1 MELPLLEERG
11 VTMKILAAIDSS
23 EPSCR
28 VIEEII
34 KRPWPSPTTVCV
46 LHVIDWPQLPSGP
59 SLIERFRQSAE
70 ELVNSACAKLTKA
83 GLQTTREVFE
93 GHPRA
98 DIPDYAG
105 RWGADLIL
113 VGNRGTSTLVRFL
126 LGSTAQ
132 AVLRNSPCSVEIVRA
147 RAGKQ
152 TPAAGAM
159 KVLLATDGSE
169 CSIAAVKAV
178 ATRPW
183 PNGTQMRVVSVI
195 PVVMAVGGFHPLP
208 PIYLPGDVL
217 ETLQTEARSRA
228 EEAISRAQDILS
240 RAGIQPVQPGF
251 LPIGDA
257 REVILD
263 EAAEWGADL
272 IVLGSHGYRGLN
284 RLMLG
289 SVSESVA
296 THAPCSVEVIREPN
310 TNPNKRHENASR
322 K

>member
-1 MELPLLEERG
+1 M
-11 VTMKILAAIDSS
+11 MKILAAIDSS

-28 VIEEII
+28 VIEEIAT
-34 KRPWPSPTTVCV
+34 RPWPSPTTVCV

-70 ELVNSACAKLTKA
+70 ELVNSACTRLAKA
-83 GLQTTREVFE
+83 GLQTTPELFE
-93 GHPRA
+93 GHPRT
-98 DIPDYAG
+98 DIPEYAG

-113 VGNRGTSTLVRFL
+113 VGNRGTNALARFL

-147 RAGKQ
+147 RPARQ
-152 TPAAGAM
+152 TAPAGAM
-159 KVLLATDGSE
+159 KVLIATDGSE
-169 CSIAAVKAV
+169 CSMLAVKA
-178 ATRPW
+178 AAMRPW
-183 PNGTQMRVVSVI
+183 PVGTQMRVVSVI
-195 PVVMAVGGFHPLP
+195 PVVMAIGGFHPLP

-217 ETLQTEARSRA
+217 EMLQTEARTRA
-228 EEAISRAQDILS
+228 EEALSRAHEILS
-240 RAGIQPVQPGF
+240 RAGIHPVHPGF

-289 SVSESVA
+289 SVSDAVA
-296 THAPCSVEVIREPN
+296 THAPCSVEVVRE
-310 TNPNKRHENASR
+310 TDAHSAKRDENAPQ